1 MLNGLFSDLSFRL
14 RALFRPRAVESEL
27 DDELHFHFDQQ
38 VEKHMCAGLT
48 REEAT
53 RTTRL
58 EFGGLGQVKE
68 ECRES
73 RGISMLETF
82 GRDINFAFR
91 QLRRTPGF
99 TITVLLTLALGIGA
113 NSAIFTLVN
122 AVLRK
127 NLPVTNPATLIR
139 LGENNDCCV
148 GSGMRDSYSYFST
161 DAYQQLKKNTPEF
174 EELAAMQAGFAYRP
188 VIARRDGTQEPALSV
203 MGEFVSGNYFHTFG
217 LQPEAGRLF
226 ANADD
231 TQGAPATA
239 VMSYETWQHR
249 FNGDPSIVGSTFR
262 INTQPVTII
271 GIAPRNF
278 FGDRLIST
286 PPDYYLPIETM
297 PLLANV
303 PYVHN
308 PSQNWLYIIG
318 RVKPGTEIGPLQQK
332 ISALLRNEL
341 VAAGRLSPKTDK
353 ERLAEIHVVLTPGG
367 AGIQYMQQ
375 QYGDH
380 LHLLM
385 WIASLVLLIACANI
399 ANLLLVRG
407 IGRSAEMSVRSALGA
422 RRGRIIRQL
431 LTESM
436 LLAGLGGIAGLL
448 VAWAGARMLLAL
460 AFPASQNVPIH
471 ASPAPE
477 VLGFACA
484 LSLATGILFGLAP
497 AWIVSKSKPADALRS
512 GSRTTVPGASLLQCG
527 LVVFQVALS
536 LVLLIGAGLFLES
549 LNNLESTD
557 LKLNAKNRYIVHINP
572 QAAGYVQTQ
581 LDALYH
587 TMEDRFHTLPG
598 VTKVGIASYTPMEDN
613 NNGWGIQVHMH
624 PETWAIASVIHAN
637 GDYFDSVGT
646 HVLRGRCINAQ
657 DGPDAHRVAVVNQT
671 FVNKMFRPGED
682 PIGQH
687 FGFPGPDTNT
697 DWEIVGVVEDTV
709 YESVRM
715 KDHLMFFVPTMQRP
729 AGIKEPIEK
738 DDSLFAGAIVLATD
752 RPMDSMESLAQTT
765 LSGINPNLT
774 VVRFQTFND
783 QIAACF
789 GQERLLSRLTLLF
802 GGLAL
807 LLAAIGLYG
816 VTAYSV
822 VRRSPEIGIL
832 MALGADRS
840 TIISM
845 VLRSATIQTVF
856 GLLIGI
862 PVTFLCVRFVK
873 SQLYEIARVD
883 LNAMTICIAVL
894 ALAAFVAAIIPA
906 LRAASINPVSAL
918 RMD

>member
-1 MLNGLFSDLSFRL
+1 MLNGLFRDLSFRL
-14 RALFRPRAVESEL
+14 RALFRPKAVESEL
-27 DDELHFHFDQQ
+27 DDELRFHFDQE
-38 VEKHMCAGLT
+38 VEKHMRAGLT

-58 EFGGLGQVKE
+58 EFGGLSQVKE

-73 RGISMLETF
+73 RGISIPESI

-99 TITVLLTLALGIGA
+99 SITVLLTLALGIGA

-122 AVLRK
+122 AVLQK
-127 NLPVTNPATLIR
+127 NLPVVDPATLIR
-139 LGENNDCCV
+139 LGEANDCCV
-148 GSGMRDSYSYFST
+148 GSGVRDSVSYFST
-161 DAYQQLKKNTPEF
+161 DAYLQFKKNVPEF

-188 VIARRDGTQEPALSV
+188 VIARRERTQDPARSV
-203 MGEFVSGNYFHTFG
+203 MGEFVSGNYFRTFG
-217 LQPEAGRLF
+217 LQPEVGRLF
-226 ANADD
+226 ADADD
-231 TQGAPATA
+231 TAGAPATA
-239 VMSYETWQHR
+239 VMSYETWQHH
-249 FNGDPSIVGSTFR
+249 FSGDSSIVGSTFV
-262 INTQPVTII
+262 INTKPVTII

-318 RVKPGTEIGPLQQK
+318 RVKRGTEIGPLQQK
-332 ISALLRNEL
+332 ISMLLRDEL
-341 VAAGRLSPKTDK
+341 VAAGRLSPKSDK
-353 ERLAEIHVVLTPGG
+353 ERLARIQVALTPGG
-367 AGIQYMQQ
+367 AGIQSMQK
-375 QYGDH
+375 QYGDQ

-407 IGRSAEMSVRSALGA
+407 IGRSAELSVRSALGA

-448 VAWAGARMLLAL
+448 VAWAGARLLLAL

-471 ASPAPE
+471 ATPAPA
-477 VLGFACA
+477 VVGFATG
-484 LSLATGILFGLAP
+484 LSLSTGILFGLAP
-497 AWIVSKSKPADALRS
+497 AWIASKLQPADALRT
-512 GSRTTVPGASLLQCG
+512 GSRTAVPGASLLQRG

-536 LVLLIGAGLFLES
+536 LVLLIGAGLFLKS
-549 LNNLESTD
+549 LSNLENTD
-557 LKLNAKNRYIVHINP
+557 LKLNASNRYIVHINA

-581 LDALYH
+581 LDTLYH
-587 TMEDRFHTLPG
+587 TIEDRFHSLPG
-598 VTKVGIASYTPMEDN
+598 MAKVGIASYTPMEDN
-613 NNGWGIQVHMH
+613 NNGWGIQAHIH
-624 PETWAIASVIHAN
+624 PESSAIASVIRAN

-646 HVLRGRCINAQ
+646 HVVRGRGINAQ
-657 DGPDAHRVAVVNQT
+657 DGPNKPRVAVVNQT

-687 FGFPGPDTNT
+687 FGFPGSDTNT

-709 YESVRM
+709 YQSVRM
-715 KDHLMFFVPTMQRP
+715 KDHLMFFIPTMQRP
-729 AGIKEPIEK
+729 AGTKQPIEK
-738 DDSLFAGAIVLATD
+738 DDGLFAGAIVLATD
-752 RPMDSMESLAQTT
+752 RPMDNMQHLAQTT
-765 LSGINPNLT
+765 LAGINPNLT

-783 QIAACF
+783 QITASF
-789 GQERLLSRLTLLF
+789 GQERLLSRLTMLF
-802 GGLAL
+802 GALAL
-807 LLAAIGLYG
+807 LLATIGLYG

-822 VRRSPEIGIL
+822 VRRSPEIGIR

-845 VLRSATIQTVF
+845 VLRGATIQTAL

-862 PVTFLCVRFVK
+862 PVAFLCVRFVK

-883 LNAMTICIAVL
+883 LNGMTICIVVL

-918 RMD
+918 KMD

>member
-1 MLNGLFSDLSFRL
+1 MLKGLCSDLSFRL
-14 RALFRPRAVESEL
+14 RSLFRSKAVDSEL
-27 DDELHFHFDQQ
+27 DDELHFHFDRQI
-38 VEKHMCAGLT
+38 EKHMLAGLT

-58 EFGGLGQVKE
+58 EFGGLTQVKE

-73 RGISMLETF
+73 RGISTLKTF

-91 QLRRTPGF
+91 QLRRRMGF

-122 AVLRK
+122 AVLQK
-127 NLPVTNPATLIR
+127 NLPVTDPATLIR
-139 LGENNDCCV
+139 LGDANDCCV
-148 GSGMRDSYSYFST
+148 GSGIRDSFSYFST
-161 DAYQQLKKNTPEF
+161 DAYLQFKKNAPEF

-188 VIARRDGTQEPALSV
+188 IIVRPDGTQEPARSV
-203 MGEFVSGNYFHTFG
+203 MGEFVSGNYFQTLG
-217 LQPEAGRLF
+217 ILPEAGRLF
-226 ANADD
+226 ADADD
-231 TQGAPATA
+231 TLGSHATA
-239 VMSYETWQHR
+239 VMSYETWQRR
-249 FNGDPSIVGSTFR
+249 FNRDSTIVGSTFR

-278 FGDRLIST
+278 FGDRLIRT

-303 PYVHN
+303 PYVHD

-318 RVKPGTEIGPLQQK
+318 RVKPGTAIGPLQQK
-332 ISALLRNEL
+332 ISVLLRNEL
-341 VAAGRLSPKTDK
+341 VAAGRLSRQSDQ
-353 ERLAEIHVVLTPGG
+353 ERLAKIHVVLTPGG
-367 AGIQYMQQ
+367 AGIQFMQE
-375 QYGDH
+375 QYGDQ

-385 WIASLVLLIACANI
+385 WTASLVLLIACANI

-407 IGRSAEMSVRSALGA
+407 IGRSAEMSVRCALGA

-460 AFPASQNVPIH
+460 AFPASQSVPIH
-471 ASPAPE
+471 AAPALP

-484 LSLATGILFGLAP
+484 LSLSTGILFGLAP
-497 AWIVSKSKPADALRS
+497 AWITSKSKPADALRG
-512 GSRTTVPGASLLQCG
+512 GSRTTVSRASLMQRG

-536 LVLLIGAGLFLES
+536 LVLLIGAGLFLQS
-549 LNNLESTD
+549 LNNLEGTD

-581 LDALYH
+581 LDLLYH
-587 TMEDRFHTLPG
+587 TMEDRFHALPG

-613 NNGWGIQVHMH
+613 NNGWGIQVHSH
-624 PETWAIASVIHAN
+624 PEKWAISSVIRVN
-637 GDYFDSVGT
+637 GEYFDSVGT
-646 HVLRGRCINAQ
+646 HVLRGRGIDAR
-657 DGPDAHRVAVVNQT
+657 DGPDTPRVAVVNQT

-687 FGFPGPDTNT
+687 FGFPGPNTNT
-697 DWEIVGVVEDTV
+697 AWEIVGVVEDTV
-709 YESVRM
+709 YQSVKM

-729 AGIKEPIEK
+729 TGTKQPIEK
-738 DDSLFAGAIVLATD
+738 DDSLFAGAIVLAAD
-752 RPMDSMESLAQTT
+752 RPVENMESLAQTT
-765 LSGINPNLT
+765 LAGINPNLT
-774 VVRFQTFND
+774 VVGFQTFD
-783 QIAACF
+783 AQIAACF
-789 GQERLLSRLTLLF
+789 AQERLLSRLTMLF
-802 GGLAL
+802 AALAL
-807 LLAAIGLYG
+807 LLAAVGLYG

-822 VRRSPEIGIL
+822 VRRSPEIGIR
-832 MALGADRS
+832 MALGANRS
-840 TIISM
+840 SVISM
-845 VLRSATIQTVF
+845 VLRGATIQTLL

-862 PVTFLCVRFVK
+862 PIALFCVRFVK
-873 SQLYEIARVD
+873 SQLYEIASVD
-883 LNAMTICIAVL
+883 LNMMAISVAIL

-906 LRAASINPVSAL
+906 RRAASVNPVSAL

>member
-14 RALFRPRAVESEL
+14 RALFRSKSVEGEL

-38 VEKHMCAGLT
+38 VEKHMRAGLT
-48 REEAT
+48 QEEAT
-53 RTTRL
+53 RATRL
-58 EFGGLGQVKE
+58 DFGGLSQVKE

-113 NSAIFTLVN
+113 NSAIFTLVD
-122 AVLRK
+122 AVLEK
-127 NLPVTNPATLIR
+127 NLPVTDPATLIR
-139 LGENNDCCV
+139 FGDGNDCCV
-148 GSGMRDSYSYFST
+148 GSGVRDSFSYFST
-161 DAYQQLKKNTPEF
+161 DAYEQFKKNAPEF
-174 EELAAMQAGFAYRP
+174 EELAAMQAGFSYRP
-188 VIARRDGTQEPALSV
+188 VIARRDGTQEPAVSV
-203 MGEFVSGNYFHTFG
+203 MGEFVSGNYFRTFG

-226 ANADD
+226 ADSDD
-231 TQGAPATA
+231 AKGAAATA

-249 FNGDPSIVGSTFR
+249 FNGEPSIVGSTFR

-286 PPDYYLPIETM
+286 PPEYYLPIETM

-318 RVKPGTEIGPLQQK
+318 RVKPGTDIGQLQQK
-332 ISALLRNEL
+332 ISALHRNEL
-341 VAAGRLSPKTDK
+341 VAAGRLSLKSDR
-353 ERLAEIHVVLTPGG
+353 ERLAKTHVVLTPGG
-367 AGIQYMQQ
+367 AGIQSMQK

-422 RRGRIIRQL
+422 RRGRIVRQL

-471 ASPAPE
+471 ASPAPA

-497 AWIVSKSKPADALRS
+497 AWIASKSKPADALRS
-512 GSRTTVPGASLLQCG
+512 GSRTTVSGASMLQRG
-527 LVVFQVALS
+527 LVVLQVALS

-557 LKLNAKNRYIVHINP
+557 LKLNANNRYIVHINP

-587 TMEDRFHTLPG
+587 TMEDRFRALPG

-624 PETWAIASVIHAN
+624 PETWAISSVIRAN
-637 GDYFDSVGT
+637 SDYFDSVGT
-646 HVLRGRCINAQ
+646 HVVRGRGINAQ
-657 DGPDAHRVAVVNQT
+657 DGPDAPRVAVVNQT

-687 FGFPGPDTNT
+687 FGFPGPDTNS

-709 YESVRM
+709 YESVRL

-729 AGIKEPIEK
+729 VGIKQPIEK
-738 DDSLFAGAIVLATD
+738 DDSLFAGAIVIATD
-752 RPMDSMESLAQTT
+752 RPMDSMESLAQST
-765 LSGINPNLT
+765 LAGINPNLT
-774 VVRFQTFND
+774 VVRFQTFSD

-822 VRRSPEIGIL
+822 VRRSPEIGIR

-840 TIISM
+840 TIVSM
-845 VLRSATIQTVF
+845 VLRGATIQTVF

-862 PVTFLCVRFVK
+862 PVAFLCVRFVK
-873 SQLYEIARVD
+873 SQLYEIAKVD
-883 LNAMTICIAVL
+883 LNAMAICIAVL
-894 ALAAFVAAIIPA
+894 ALASFVAAIIPA

>member
-1 MLNGLFSDLSFRL
+1 MLNGLFSDLKFRL
-14 RALFRPRAVESEL
+14 RALFRPKAVESEL

-38 VEKHMCAGLT
+38 VEKHMRAGLT

-58 EFGGLGQVKE
+58 EFGGLSQVNE

-73 RGISMLETF
+73 RGISTLETF
-82 GRDINFAFR
+82 GRDINFAIR

-113 NSAIFTLVN
+113 NAAIFTLVN
-122 AVLRK
+122 AVLQK

-139 LGENNDCCV
+139 LGDANDCCV

-161 DAYQQLKKNTPEF
+161 DAYQQFKKNTPEF

-226 ANADD
+226 ADADD

-249 FNGDPSIVGSTFR
+249 FNGDPSIVGGTFR

-278 FGDRLIST
+278 FGDRLIN
-286 PPDYYLPIETM
+286 TM

-318 RVKPGTEIGPLQQK
+318 RVKPGTAIGPLQQK
-332 ISALLRNEL
+332 ISTLLRNEL
-341 VAAGRLSPKTDK
+341 VGAGRLSPKTDK
-353 ERLAEIHVVLTPGG
+353 ERLARIHVVLTPGG
-367 AGIQYMQQ
+367 AGIQYMQK

-471 ASPAPE
+471 ASPALA

-484 LSLATGILFGLAP
+484 LSLSTGILFGLAP
-497 AWIVSKSKPADALRS
+497 AWIASKSKPADALRS
-512 GSRTTVPGASLLQCG
+512 GSRTTVSGASMLRRG
-527 LVVFQVALS
+527 LVVLQVALS

-581 LDALYH
+581 LDSLYH
-587 TMEDRFHTLPG
+587 TMEDRFHALPG

-613 NNGWGIQVHMH
+613 NNGWGIQVHIH
-624 PETWAIASVIHAN
+624 PETWAIASVIRAN

-646 HVLRGRCINAQ
+646 QVLRGRGINAQ
-657 DGPDAHRVAVVNQT
+657 DGPDAPRVAVVNQT

-709 YESVRM
+709 YEIVRM

-729 AGIKEPIEK
+729 AGIKQPIEK
-738 DDSLFAGAIVLATD
+738 DDSLFAGAIVIATD
-752 RPMDSMESLAQTT
+752 RPLDSMESLAQTT
-765 LSGINPNLT
+765 LAGINPNLT

-789 GQERLLSRLTLLF
+789 GQERLLSRLTMLF
-802 GGLAL
+802 GTLAL

-822 VRRSPEIGIL
+822 VRRSPEIGIR

-845 VLRSATIQTVF
+845 VLHGATIQTAS

-862 PVTFLCVRFVK
+862 PVAFLCVRFIK

-883 LNAMTICIAVL
+883 LNAMAISIAVL

>member
-1 MLNGLFSDLSFRL
+1 MCNDLSFRL
-14 RALFRPRAVESEL
+14 RALFRPKAVETEL
-27 DDELHFHFDQQ
+27 DDELHFHFVQQ
-38 VEKHMCAGLT
+38 VEKHMRAGLQ
-48 REEAT
+48 REEAI
-53 RTTRL
+53 RQTRL
-58 EFGGLGQVKE
+58 EFGGLTQVKE
-68 ECRES
+68 DCRES
-73 RGISMLETF
+73 RGISMVQNL
-82 GRDINFAFR
+82 GRDITFAFR

-113 NSAIFTLVN
+113 NAAIFTLLN
-122 AVLRK
+122 AVLQK
-127 NLPVTNPATLIR
+127 NLPVTNPASLIR

-161 DAYQQLKKNTPEF
+161 DAWQQIKKNTPEF
-174 EELAAMQAGFAYRP
+174 EDLAAMQAGFAYRP
-188 VIARRDGTQEPALSV
+188 VIARRDGTQQLALSV
-203 MGEFVSGNYFHTFG
+203 MGEFVCGNYFRTFG
-217 LQPEAGRLF
+217 ILPESGRLF
-226 ANADD
+226 SDSDD
-231 TQGAPATA
+231 TAGAPATA

-249 FNGDPSIVGSTFR
+249 FSSDPTIIGSTFR

-308 PSQNWLYIIG
+308 PSQNWLYLIG
-318 RVKPGTEIGPLQQK
+318 RVKPGTDIGQLQQK
-332 ISALLRNEL
+332 VSGLLRNEL

-353 ERLAEIHVVLTPGG
+353 ERLAKIHIVLTPGG
-367 AGIQYMQQ
+367 AGIQFMQK
-375 QYGDH
+375 QYGDQ

-385 WIASLVLLIACANI
+385 GIASLVLLIACANI

-407 IGRSAEMSVRSALGA
+407 IGRSAEMSVRTALGA

-471 ASPAPE
+471 ASPALP

-497 AWIVSKSKPADALRS
+497 AWIASKAKPADALRS
-512 GSRTTVPGASLLQCG
+512 GTRATVSGASVLQRG

-549 LNNLESTD
+549 LSNLENSD
-557 LKLNAKNRYIVHINP
+557 LKLNATNRYIVHINP

-587 TMEDRFHTLPG
+587 TMEDRFHALPG
-598 VTKVGIASYTPMEDN
+598 VIKVGIASYTPMEDN
-613 NNGWGIQVHMH
+613 NNGWGTQVHLH
-624 PETWAIASVIHAN
+624 PETFAISSVVRAN
-637 GDYFDSVGT
+637 GEYLDSVGT
-646 HVLRGRCINAQ
+646 HVLRGRGITAQ
-657 DGPDAHRVAVVNQT
+657 DGPDTPRVAVVNQS
-671 FVNKMFRPGED
+671 FVNKMFQPCED

-687 FGFPGPDTNT
+687 FGFPGPDTNSA
-697 DWEIVGVVEDTV
+697 WEIVGVVEDTV
-709 YESVRM
+709 YESVKM

-729 AGIKEPIEK
+729 AGIKQPLEK
-738 DDSLFAGAIVLATD
+738 DDSLFAGAIVLETD
-752 RPMDSMESLAQTT
+752 RPIDTMESLAQTT

-774 VVRFQTFND
+774 VVRFQTFSD
-783 QIAACF
+783 QISANF
-789 GQERLLSRLTLLF
+789 GQERLLSRLTILF
-802 GGLAL
+802 GALAL

-822 VRRSPEIGIL
+822 VRRGPEIGIR

-840 TIISM
+840 TIVSM
-845 VLRSATIQTVF
+845 ILRGATIQTAS

-862 PVTFLCVRFVK
+862 PAALLSVRFVK
-873 SQLYEIARVD
+873 SQLYEMAGVD
-883 LNAMTICIAVL
+883 FNAMAISIM
-894 ALAAFVAAIIPA
+894 ALAFAAFLAATIPA
-906 LRAASINPVSAL
+906 LRAATINPVSAL